1 MRSITHNG
9 VWDLKTEC
17 GKKNLAAE
25 HKMMITAIA
34 LTGMFLTVIMMKTMD
49 MRMSLIM
56 TF

>member
-34 LTGMFLTVIMMKTMD
+34 LTGMFLTIIMMK
-49 MRMSLIM
+49 RMEMMMCLIL